1 VTHACAAA
9 AYLRRMTADRRRARG
24 ELGEQF
30 ATRHLAAH
38 GYEIL
43 ERNFRTRGGELDVV
57 AANARCIVF
66 CEVKT
71 RVADGRSGPLR
82 GIDAIGQLKRRRLRA
97 LAGQWLR
104 ARPVGPERP
113 ARARLRFDAIDV
125 TISPGGALVALE
137 HVPDAF

>member
-1 VTHACAAA
+1 MAST
-9 AYLRRMTADRRRARG
+9 DRRRARG
-24 ELGEQF
+24 DLGEGI
-30 ATRHLAAH
+30 AARHLAAH

-43 ERNFRTRGGELDVV
+43 ERNFRTRRGELDVI
-57 AANARCIVF
+57 AADEHCIVF

-71 RVADGRSGPLR
+71 RVAGGRSGPLR
-82 GIDAIGQLKRRRLRA
+82 GIDAIGHAKRRRLRA

-104 ARPVGPERP
+104 ARPVSEARP

-125 TISPGGALVALE
+125 TLSPSGTLVSLE

>member
-1 VTHACAAA
+1 MAT
-9 AYLRRMTADRRRARG
+9 TDRRRARG
-24 ELGEQF
+24 ELGERI
-30 ATRHLAAH
+30 AARHLAAH

-43 ERNFRTRGGELDVV
+43 ERNFRTRRGELDVI
-57 AANARCIVF
+57 AADDRCIVF

-71 RVADGRSGPLR
+71 RVAGGRSGPLR
-82 GIDAIGQLKRRRLRA
+82 GIDAIGHAKRRRLRL

-104 ARPVGPERP
+104 ARPAGEARP

-125 TISPGGALVALE
+125 TLSPSGALVSLE